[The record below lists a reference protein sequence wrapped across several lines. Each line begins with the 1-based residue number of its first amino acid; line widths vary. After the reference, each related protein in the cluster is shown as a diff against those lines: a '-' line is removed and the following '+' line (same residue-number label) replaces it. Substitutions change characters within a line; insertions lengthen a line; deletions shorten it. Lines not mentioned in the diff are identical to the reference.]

1 MKYTLAIAFFILVQS
16 QTWAFHCEPVTV
28 PLWQKVSEGFS
39 WAKFDVA
46 FTPYNKDSQ
55 KWADTLSRSVTVR
68 VMKIDLSKNKLL
80 FLSPEHEISC
90 DPNKQRYIK
99 NVITDSKAAVLG
111 AVNASFFIMPKGKI
125 LGMAVDEKT
134 IWSTDIASQTIS
146 SSGIFGLLNGDYFLE
161 KKDSFLDQYGPIIN
175 QDEARKFDFAIQAY
189 PRLIQ
194 DDVITVSDS
203 VLNSRRSRTSI
214 GVALDSDELLLVT
227 IDARGETSKTGMT
240 LYEYAHFVQ
249 NEKCG
254 VSQKMALN
262 LDGGGSTAFALP
274 SENLYEQV
282 DRCRHL
288 GNILTVQKRD

>member
-1 MKYTLAIAFFILVQS
+1 M
-16 QTWAFHCEPVTV
+16 
-28 PLWQKVSEGFS
+28 
-39 WAKFDVA
+39 
-46 FTPYNKDSQ
+46 
-55 KWADTLSRSVTVR
+55 
-68 VMKIDLSKNKLL
+68 
-80 FLSPEHEISC
+80 
-90 DPNKQRYIK
+90 
-99 NVITDSKAAVLG
+99 
-111 AVNASFFIMPKGKI
+111 
-125 LGMAVDEKT
+125 
-134 IWSTDIASQTIS
+134 
-146 SSGIFGLLNGDYFLE
+146 
-161 KKDSFLDQYGPIIN
+161 DQYGPIIN

-214 GVALDSDELLLVT
+214 GVAHDSDELLLVT